1 MRFILHNRFYL
12 NFEILLQSKSYTM
25 RHCFYYISLSLVLF
39 SFPSCR
45 KKEMKDKWND
55 TLRSGIIKV
64 ASDENFEPMMEAQVN
79 SFEAHHDY
87 QAIIVPVYDNEK
99 NVIRLLIEDSVRLAV
114 SSRNLNAAE
123 KAELESRNAYVKTF
137 LIAFDG
143 IALITNTMNQDS
155 LMSISTI
162 RKILTGEITEWSQ
175 INPKTTLGAVRVLFD
190 SGNSGILRYAVDSI
204 AGRGEDVSGNLYAL
218 NSSLEVLEKV
228 IEMPNTIGLIGV
240 SFLSDEVRPELRELN
255 KNIRILRISREEKP
269 TLANSYLP
277 YAGDIRLENYPF
289 WRPVYALLTDPRGG
303 LSSGFTVFLSQEVGQ
318 KIMLHSGLFP
328 ILNSNVTDVRII
340 DVPLGEKYRSRTIN

>member
-1 MRFILHNRFYL
+1 MQFILHNRFYL
-12 NFEILLQSKSYTM
+12 NFEMLLLSKYCNM
-25 RHCFYYISLSLVLF
+25 RHCFYYILLSLILF
-39 SFPSCR
+39 SLPSCR
-45 KKEMKDKWND
+45 KKEVNERWND
-55 TLRSGIIKV
+55 TLRSGIIKI
-64 ASDENFEPMMEAQVN
+64 ASDENFEPMIEAQVN

-87 QAIIVPVYDNEK
+87 QAIIVPVYGNEK
-99 NVIRLLIEDSVRLAV
+99 EVIRLLIEDSVRLAIV
-114 SSRNLNAAE
+114 SRNLNVAE
-123 KAELESRNAYVKTF
+123 KAELESRNAYIKTF

-143 IALITNTMNQDS
+143 IALVTNTMNQDS

-175 INPKTTLGAVRVLFD
+175 INPKTALGAVRVLFD
-190 SGNSGILRYAVDSI
+190 NGNSGILRYAVDSI
-204 AGRGEDVSGNLYAL
+204 TGKGDISGNLYAL
-218 NSSLEVLEKV
+218 NSPLEVLKKV
-228 IEMPNTIGLIGV
+228 IEMPNAIGLVGV
-240 SFLSDEVRPELRELN
+240 SFLSDEVGSALREL
-255 KNIRILRISREEKP
+255 KNNVRMLRISREEKP

-289 WRPVYALLTDPRGG
+289 WRPVYALLADPRSG
-303 LSSGFTVFLSQEVGQ
+303 LSSGFTIFLSQEVGQ